1 MMIRSLGTGQFF
13 QHDANASAF
22 QSPARRTTKH
32 NDTTSGAAASSSPS
46 AVTMD
51 TTRSAETTQTEASS
65 SPYKVGS
72 FQNQNHRRHHGAAAA
87 GGSFQQCDTGYT
99 CSFLDTLETTQLE
112 KSPSGSP
119 RRRRTSHMS
128 PVRASMSLSQPH
140 TSSYQT
146 HTQQKQAQR
155 HHQQARHEHPLPAK
169 LQNEGD
175 IIMYHTRSKKLVSSP
190 ATSTANSSL
199 TSWSSSFS
207 SSGSSTSSRSL
218 LTMSFS
224 DLQQVPEAIYA
235 DVRPKSIQYWS
246 DIVNQR
252 QQQQQHSRTRSR
264 PGSNQSLAQ
273 AWLQLG
279 RAQLSHPEY
288 ATSALE
294 SFRQAQ
300 ASSSSVASLS
310 SQNKSSLFQ
319 SQALEG
325 MGKAHFQLQQFLQAQ
340 DCFQQA
346 FELRYQLLGPW
357 HVDTVEAF
365 NHVAAV
371 LVQLQHY
378 HQASKAYHEIWTV
391 RSAIFGATHPSVGI
405 AARALGQAHWKLQ
418 QYPQADEAF
427 RKAHSILKANGLS
440 ENNPILQELKND
452 RQELQRRLV
461 ISKLQDLSEPSIMYE
476 V

>member
-1 MMIRSLGTGQFF
+1 
-13 QHDANASAF
+13 
-22 QSPARRTTKH
+22 
-32 NDTTSGAAASSSPS
+32 
-46 AVTMD
+46 
-51 TTRSAETTQTEASS
+51 
-65 SPYKVGS
+65 
-72 FQNQNHRRHHGAAAA
+72 
-87 GGSFQQCDTGYT
+87 
-99 CSFLDTLETTQLE
+99 
-112 KSPSGSP
+112 
-119 RRRRTSHMS
+119 
-128 PVRASMSLSQPH
+128 MSLSQPH

-155 HHQQARHEHPLPAK
+155 HHQQARHEHPLSAK

-252 QQQQQHSRTRSR
+252 QEQQQHTSTRSR
-264 PGSNQSLAQ
+264 PGGNQSLAQ

-300 ASSSSVASLS
+300 ASSSSSSSVASLS

-319 SQALEG
+319 SQVLEG
-325 MGKAHFQLQQFLQAQ
+325 MGKAHFQLQQFLQAR

-365 NHVAAV
+365 NHVAAA
-371 LVQLQHY
+371 LMQLQHY
-378 HQASKAYHEIWTV
+378 HQAAKAYHEIWMV

-427 RKAHSILKANGLS
+427 RKAYSILKANGVS